1 MLPFREEIGEL
12 GLQSISAGKSFPDP
26 TRVSQI
32 GVKFFRILIGLSPN
46 QLYIVAEKGVMIK
59 VIVA

>member
-32 GVKFFRILIGLSPN
+32 GVKFLRILIGLSPN
-46 QLYIVAEKGVMIK
+46 QLDCRRKDVMIK